1 MESTLFKFSANIN
14 RDIYIKDPENSHI
27 GTFIIKYGVELID
40 ELGFENFTFR
50 KLGLKTGVTEA
61 TIYRY
66 FENKHKLLLYLTSW
80 YWGWVEYE
88 MVIKNSNLESP
99 ELKLR
104 NAIQIIA
111 SPSHQDNNMLD
122 LKKLFNIICSESSKA
137 YLVKS
142 VDDLNKY
149 GVYHNYKKIVAIVSN
164 ILLQI
169 NPRYPYPHMLIS
181 TIIEGIHHQIFFA
194 DHLPSLTDTAS
205 QDGYLTDF
213 YFDLAL
219 THTLKSKK

>member
-1 MESTLFKFSANIN
+1 MELSLFKFSANIN
-14 RDIYIKDPENSHI
+14 RDIYIKDPENSQI
-27 GTFIIKYGVELID
+27 GTSIIKNGVELID

-50 KLGLKTGVTEA
+50 KLSLKTSVTEA

-80 YWGWVEYE
+80 YWSWVEYE
-88 MVIKNSNLESP
+88 MVLKNSNLESP
-99 ELKLR
+99 EIKLK

-111 SPSHQDNNMLD
+111 SPSNREINILD
-122 LKKLFNIICSESSKA
+122 LKRLFNIICCESSKA

-149 GVYHNYKKIVAIVSN
+149 GVYHNYKKIVATISN

-169 NPRYPYPHMLIS
+169 NQEYPYPHMLIS

-194 DHLPSLTDTAS
+194 DHLPSLTDTANK
-205 QDGYLTDF
+205 DGYITDF

-219 THTLKSKK
+219 TQTIKSKK